1 VTKLFFQ
8 KTNMLEVQYGINFI
22 LYIPIT
28 VKVHI
33 IQDM

>member
-1 VTKLFFQ
+1 
-8 KTNMLEVQYGINFI
+8 MLEVQYGINFI

>member
-1 VTKLFFQ
+1 
-8 KTNMLEVQYGINFI
+8 MLEVQYGINFI

-33 IQDM
+33 MQVM